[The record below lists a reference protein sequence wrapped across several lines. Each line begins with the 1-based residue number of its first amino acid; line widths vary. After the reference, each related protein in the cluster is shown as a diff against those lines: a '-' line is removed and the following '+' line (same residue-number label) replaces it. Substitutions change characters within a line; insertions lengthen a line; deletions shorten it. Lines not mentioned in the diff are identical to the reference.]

1 MLDLLSRIVSTVF
14 SVPFAFSILR
24 ITTPILFAALAAVVA
39 DRAGVTNI
47 GLEGIMMISA
57 LTGVIFSAWTQS
69 AWFGLLMAI
78 LLGVLVALMIGFFA
92 LQLKTDIILAGIAVN
107 MLGGGGTIFFMYLA
121 SGDRGYS
128 ANLASK
134 VMPTVHIP
142 LLRDIPVLGEIL
154 SGHNLLTYLAFLCVL
169 LVWILLYKTPL
180 GLQLRA
186 VGENSHAADSVGVSV
201 NRVKYLAL
209 AVSGVLAGMG
219 GAFMSMG
226 YMSSFNTNMT
236 AGRGF
241 IALAA
246 EAMGQGEPV
255 GTMLTSLLFGF
266 ADALAANMQSLGLPA
281 ELVKMTPYVF
291 TIAGLAIY
299 AATKLGTHRR
309 KKRKGQTTG
318 GAAPEAS

>member
-1 MLDLLSRIVSTVF
+1 MLEGILGIIFSEAFVF
-14 SVPFAFSILR
+14 SIFR

-57 LTGVIFSAWTQS
+57 LTGVIFSAWTES
-69 AWFGLLMAI
+69 AWLGLLCAI
-78 LLGVLVALMIGFFA
+78 LLGVATALMIGFFA
-92 LQLKTDIILAGIAVN
+92 LKLKTDIILAGIAVN
-107 MLGGGGTIFFMYLA
+107 MLGNGGTIFFMYLA

-134 VMPTVHIP
+134 VMPTVNIP
-142 LLRDIPVLGEIL
+142 GLQSIPILGGIF
-154 SGHNLLTYLAFLCVL
+154 SGHNILTYFAFLAVF
-169 LVWILLYKTPL
+169 LVWVLLYKTPM
-180 GLQLRA
+180 GLQIRA
-186 VGENSHAADSVGVSV
+186 VGESPNAADSVGVSV
-201 NRVKYLAL
+201 NRIKYIAL
-209 AVSGVLAGMG
+209 AISGGLAGLG

-246 EAMGQGEPV
+246 EAMGRGEPI

-266 ADALAANMQSLGLPA
+266 ADALANNMQSLGLPQ
-281 ELVKMTPYVF
+281 ELVAMTPYIF
-291 TIAGLAIY
+291 TIVGLAVY
-299 AATKLGTHRR
+299 AASTLKKSR
-309 KKRKGQTTG
+309 KKL
-318 GAAPEAS
+318 E

>member
-1 MLDLLSRIVSTVF
+1 MLQSIIGIIFSEAFVF
-14 SVPFAFSILR
+14 SIFR

-69 AWFGLLMAI
+69 AWIGLLCAI
-78 LLGVLVALMIGFFA
+78 LLGTLTALMIGFFA
-92 LQLKTDIILAGIAVN
+92 LKLKTDIILAGIAVN
-107 MLGGGGTIFFMYLA
+107 MLGNGGTVFFMYLA

-134 VMPTVHIP
+134 VMPTVNIP
-142 LLRDIPVLGEIL
+142 VLQDIPVLGGIL
-154 SGHNLLTYLAFLCVL
+154 SGHNILTYLAFIFVA
-169 LVWILLYKTPL
+169 LVWVLLYKTPM
-180 GLQLRA
+180 GLQIRA
-186 VGENSHAADSVGVSV
+186 VGESPNAADSVGVSV
-201 NRVKYLAL
+201 NRIKYIAL
-209 AVSGVLAGMG
+209 GISGALAGMG

-246 EAMGQGEPV
+246 EAMGRGEPI

-266 ADALAANMQSLGLPA
+266 ADALANNMQSLGLPQ
-281 ELVKMTPYVF
+281 ELVAMTPYVF
-291 TIAGLAIY
+291 TVVGLAVY
-299 AATKLGTHRR
+299 AASTLKKSR
-309 KKRKGQTTG
+309 KKL
-318 GAAPEAS
+318 E

>member
-1 MLDLLSRIVSTVF
+1 MLEGILGIIFSEAFVF
-14 SVPFAFSILR
+14 SIFR

-57 LTGVIFSAWTQS
+57 LTGVIFSAWTES
-69 AWFGLLMAI
+69 AWVGLLCAI
-78 LLGVLVALMIGFFA
+78 LLGVATALMIGFFA
-92 LQLKTDIILAGIAVN
+92 LKLKTDIILAGIAVN
-107 MLGGGGTIFFMYLA
+107 MLGNGGTIFFMYLA

-134 VMPTVHIP
+134 VMPTIQLPVIQS
-142 LLRDIPVLGEIL
+142 IPVVGGIL
-154 SGHNLLTYLAFLCVL
+154 SGHNILTYFAFVCVAL
-169 LVWILLYKTPL
+169 TWVLLYKTPM
-180 GLQLRA
+180 GLQIRA
-186 VGENSHAADSVGVSV
+186 VGESPNAADSVGVSV
-201 NRVKYLAL
+201 NRIKYIAL
-209 AVSGVLAGMG
+209 GLSGALAGMG

-246 EAMGQGEPV
+246 EAMGRGEPI

-266 ADALAANMQSLGLPA
+266 ADALANNMQSLGLPQ
-281 ELVKMTPYVF
+281 ELVALTP
-291 TIAGLAIY
+291 
-299 AATKLGTHRR
+299 
-309 KKRKGQTTG
+309 
-318 GAAPEAS
+318 

>member
-1 MLDLLSRIVSTVF
+1 MLESIMQTIFTVD
-14 SVPFAFSILR
+14 FAFSILR

-47 GLEGIMMISA
+47 GLEGIMMICA

-69 AWFGLLMAI
+69 AFIGLFCAMLM
-78 LLGVLVALMIGFFA
+78 GMLVALGIGFFS
-92 LQLKTDIILAGIAVN
+92 LKLKTDIILAGIAVN

-134 VMPTVHIP
+134 VMPTINIP
-142 LLRDIPVLGEIL
+142 ILKDIPILGGIL
-154 SGHNLLTYLAFLCVL
+154 SGHNLLTYVALLCVF
-169 LVWILLYKTPL
+169 LVWVLLYKTPL
-180 GLQLRA
+180 GLKIRA
-186 VGENSHAADSVGVSV
+186 VGENPHAADSVGVSV
-201 NRVKYLAL
+201 NRISYIAL
-209 AVSGVLAGMG
+209 SISGMLAGLG

-246 EAMGQGEPV
+246 EAMGRGEPL
-255 GTMLTSLLFGF
+255 GTLLASLLFGF
-266 ADALAANMQSLGLPA
+266 ADALANNMQRLGLPA
-281 ELVKMTPYVF
+281 ELLQMTPYIF
-291 TIAGLAIY
+291 TIVGLSVYAGK
-299 AATKLGTHRR
+299 TMNKVKSRS
-309 KKRKGQTTG
+309 KKKS
-318 GAAPEAS
+318 AVVNA

>member
-1 MLDLLSRIVSTVF
+1 MLEGILGIIFSEAFVF
-14 SVPFAFSILR
+14 SIFR

-57 LTGVIFSAWTQS
+57 LTGVIFSAWTES
-69 AWFGLLMAI
+69 AWVGLLCAI
-78 LLGVLVALMIGFFA
+78 LLGVATALMIGFFA
-92 LQLKTDIILAGIAVN
+92 LKLKTDIILAGIAVN
-107 MLGGGGTIFFMYLA
+107 MLGNGGTIFVMFLV

-134 VMPTVHIP
+134 VMPTIQLPVIQS
-142 LLRDIPVLGEIL
+142 IPVVGGIL
-154 SGHNLLTYLAFLCVL
+154 SGHNILTYFAFVCVAL
-169 LVWILLYKTPL
+169 TWVLLYKTPM
-180 GLQLRA
+180 GLQIRA
-186 VGENSHAADSVGVSV
+186 VGESPNAADSVGVSV
-201 NRVKYLAL
+201 NRIKYIAL
-209 AVSGVLAGMG
+209 AISGALAGMG

-246 EAMGQGEPV
+246 EAMGRGEPI

-266 ADALAANMQSLGLPA
+266 ADALANNMQSLGLPQ
-281 ELVKMTPYVF
+281 ELVAMTPYIF
-291 TIAGLAIY
+291 TIVGLAVY
-299 AATKLGTHRR
+299 AASTLKKSR
-309 KKRKGQTTG
+309 KKL
-318 GAAPEAS
+318 E

>member
-1 MLDLLSRIVSTVF
+1 MLNGIINIIFSEAFVF
-14 SVPFAFSILR
+14 SIFR

-57 LTGVIFSAWTQS
+57 LTGVIFSAWTES
-69 AWFGLLMAI
+69 AWLGLLCAI
-78 LLGVLVALMIGFFA
+78 LLGVATALMIGFFA
-92 LQLKTDIILAGIAVN
+92 LKLKTDIILAGIAVN
-107 MLGGGGTIFFMYLA
+107 MLGNGGTIFFMYLA

-134 VMPTVHIP
+134 VMPTINIP
-142 LLRDIPVLGEIL
+142 GLQSIPILGGIL
-154 SGHNLLTYLAFLCVL
+154 SGHNILTYFAFIAVL
-169 LVWILLYKTPL
+169 LVWILLYKTPM
-180 GLQLRA
+180 GLQIRA
-186 VGENSHAADSVGVSV
+186 VGESPNAADSVGVSV
-201 NRVKYLAL
+201 NRIKYIALGISGAL
-209 AVSGVLAGMG
+209 AGLG

-246 EAMGQGEPV
+246 EAMGRGEPI

-266 ADALAANMQSLGLPA
+266 ADALANNMQSLGLPQ
-281 ELVKMTPYVF
+281 ELVAMTPYIF
-291 TIAGLAIY
+291 TIVGLAVY
-299 AATKLGTHRR
+299 AASTLKKNR
-309 KKRKGQTTG
+309 KKL
-318 GAAPEAS
+318 E

>member
-1 MLDLLSRIVSTVF
+1 MKMLTDILSIIFTEA
-14 SVPFAFSILR
+14 FAFSIFR

-57 LTGVIFSAWTQS
+57 LTGVIFSAWTES
-69 AWFGLLMAI
+69 AWLGLLCAI
-78 LLGVLVALMIGFFA
+78 LLGVATALMIGFFA
-92 LQLKTDIILAGIAVN
+92 LKLKTDIILAGIAVN
-107 MLGGGGTIFFMYLA
+107 MLGNGGTIFFMYLA

-134 VMPTVHIP
+134 VMPTVNIP
-142 LLRDIPVLGEIL
+142 GLQSIPILGGIF
-154 SGHNLLTYLAFLCVL
+154 SGHNILTYFAFLAVF
-169 LVWILLYKTPL
+169 LVWVLLYKTPM
-180 GLQLRA
+180 GLQIRA
-186 VGENSHAADSVGVSV
+186 VGESPNAADSVGVSV
-201 NRVKYLAL
+201 NRIKYIAL
-209 AVSGVLAGMG
+209 AISGGLAGLG

-246 EAMGQGEPV
+246 EAMGRAEPI

-266 ADALAANMQSLGLPA
+266 ADALANNMQSLGLPQ
-281 ELVKMTPYVF
+281 ELVAMTPYVF
-291 TIAGLAIY
+291 TVVGLAIY
-299 AATKLGTHRR
+299 AASTLKRNR
-309 KKRKGQTTG
+309 KKL
-318 GAAPEAS
+318 E

>member
-1 MLDLLSRIVSTVF
+1 MLVGILDIIFSEAFVF
-14 SVPFAFSILR
+14 SIFR

-69 AWFGLLMAI
+69 AWVGLLCAI
-78 LLGVLVALMIGFFA
+78 LLGVATALMIGFFA
-92 LQLKTDIILAGIAVN
+92 LKLKTDIILAGIAVN
-107 MLGGGGTIFFMYLA
+107 MLGNGGTIFFMYLA

-134 VMPTVHIP
+134 VMPTIQLPVIQS
-142 LLRDIPVLGEIL
+142 IPVVGGIL
-154 SGHNLLTYLAFLCVL
+154 SGHNILTYFAFVCVAL
-169 LVWILLYKTPL
+169 TWVLLYKTPM
-180 GLQLRA
+180 GLQIRA
-186 VGENSHAADSVGVSV
+186 VGESPNAADSVGVSV
-201 NRVKYLAL
+201 NRIKYIAL
-209 AVSGVLAGMG
+209 AISGALAGMG

-246 EAMGQGEPV
+246 EAMGRGEPI

-266 ADALAANMQSLGLPA
+266 ADALANNMQSLGLPQ
-281 ELVKMTPYVF
+281 ELVAMTPYIF
-291 TIAGLAIY
+291 TIVGLAVY
-299 AATKLGTHRR
+299 AASTLKKSR
-309 KKRKGQTTG
+309 KKL
-318 GAAPEAS
+318 E

>member
-1 MLDLLSRIVSTVF
+1 MLQSIIGIIFSEAFVF
-14 SVPFAFSILR
+14 SIFR

-69 AWFGLLMAI
+69 AWIGLLCAI
-78 LLGVLVALMIGFFA
+78 LLGMLTALMIGFFA
-92 LQLKTDIILAGIAVN
+92 LKLKTDIILAGIAVN
-107 MLGGGGTIFFMYLA
+107 MLGNGGTIFFMYLA

-134 VMPTVHIP
+134 VMPTVNIP
-142 LLRDIPVLGEIL
+142 GLQSIPILGGIF
-154 SGHNLLTYLAFLCVL
+154 SGHNILTYFAFLAVF
-169 LVWILLYKTPL
+169 LVWVLLYKTPM
-180 GLQLRA
+180 GLQIRA
-186 VGENSHAADSVGVSV
+186 VGESPNAADSVGVSV
-201 NRVKYLAL
+201 NRIKYIAL
-209 AVSGVLAGMG
+209 AISGGLAGLG

-246 EAMGQGEPV
+246 EAMGRGEPI

-266 ADALAANMQSLGLPA
+266 ADALANNMQSLGLPQ
-281 ELVKMTPYVF
+281 ELVALTPYVF
-291 TIAGLAIY
+291 TIVGLALY
-299 AATKLGTHRR
+299 AASTLKKNR
-309 KKRKGQTTG
+309 KKL
-318 GAAPEAS
+318 E

>member
-1 MLDLLSRIVSTVF
+1 MKMLTDILSIIFTEA
-14 SVPFAFSILR
+14 FAFSIFR

-57 LTGVIFSAWTQS
+57 LTGVIFSAWTES
-69 AWFGLLMAI
+69 AWLGLLCAI
-78 LLGVLVALMIGFFA
+78 LLGVATALMIGFFA
-92 LQLKTDIILAGIAVN
+92 LKLKTDIILAGIAVN
-107 MLGGGGTIFFMYLA
+107 MLGNGGTIFFMYLA

-134 VMPTVHIP
+134 VMPTVNIP
-142 LLRDIPVLGEIL
+142 GLQSIPILGGIF
-154 SGHNLLTYLAFLCVL
+154 SGHNILTSFAFLAVF
-169 LVWILLYKTPL
+169 LVWVLLYKTPM
-180 GLQLRA
+180 GLQIRA
-186 VGENSHAADSVGVSV
+186 VGESPNAADSVGVSV
-201 NRVKYLAL
+201 NRIKYIAL
-209 AVSGVLAGMG
+209 AISGGLAGLG

-246 EAMGQGEPV
+246 EAMGRGEPI

-266 ADALAANMQSLGLPA
+266 ADALANNMQSLGLPQ
-281 ELVKMTPYVF
+281 ELVALTPYVF
-291 TIAGLAIY
+291 TIVGLALY
-299 AATKLGTHRR
+299 AASTLKKNR
-309 KKRKGQTTG
+309 KKL
-318 GAAPEAS
+318 E

>member
-1 MLDLLSRIVSTVF
+1 MLQGIINIIFSEAFVF
-14 SVPFAFSILR
+14 SIFR

-69 AWFGLLMAI
+69 AWVGLLCAI
-78 LLGVLVALMIGFFA
+78 LLGVLTALMIGFFA
-92 LQLKTDIILAGIAVN
+92 LKLKTDIILAGIAVN
-107 MLGGGGTIFFMYLA
+107 MLGNGGTIFFMYLA

-134 VMPTVHIP
+134 VMPTVNIP
-142 LLRDIPVLGEIL
+142 VLQNIPVLGGIL
-154 SGHNLLTYLAFLCVL
+154 SGHNILTYFAFICVA
-169 LVWILLYKTPL
+169 LVWVLLYKTPM
-180 GLQLRA
+180 GLQIRA
-186 VGENSHAADSVGVSV
+186 VGESPNAADSVGVSV
-201 NRVKYLAL
+201 NRIKYIAL
-209 AVSGVLAGMG
+209 GISGALAGMG

-246 EAMGQGEPV
+246 EAMGRGEPI

-266 ADALAANMQSLGLPA
+266 ADALANNMQSLGLPQ
-281 ELVKMTPYVF
+281 ELVAMTPYVF
-291 TIAGLAIY
+291 TVVGLAVY
-299 AATKLGTHRR
+299 AASTLKKSR
-309 KKRKGQTTG
+309 KKL
-318 GAAPEAS
+318 E

>member
-1 MLDLLSRIVSTVF
+1 MKMLTDILSIIFTEA
-14 SVPFAFSILR
+14 FAFSIFR

-57 LTGVIFSAWTQS
+57 LTGVIFSAWTES
-69 AWFGLLMAI
+69 AWLGLLCAI
-78 LLGVLVALMIGFFA
+78 LLGVATALMIGFFA
-92 LQLKTDIILAGIAVN
+92 LKLKTDIILAGIAVN
-107 MLGGGGTIFFMYLA
+107 MLGNGGTIFFMYLA

-134 VMPTVHIP
+134 VMPTVNIP
-142 LLRDIPVLGEIL
+142 GLQSIPILGGIF
-154 SGHNLLTYLAFLCVL
+154 SGHNILTYFAFLAVF
-169 LVWILLYKTPL
+169 LVWVLLYKTPM
-180 GLQLRA
+180 GLQIRA
-186 VGENSHAADSVGVSV
+186 VGESPNAADSVGVSV
-201 NRVKYLAL
+201 NRIKYIAL
-209 AVSGVLAGMG
+209 AISGGLAGLG

-246 EAMGQGEPV
+246 EAMGRGEPI

-266 ADALAANMQSLGLPA
+266 ADALANNMQSLGLPQ
-281 ELVKMTPYVF
+281 ELVAMTPYVF
-291 TIAGLAIY
+291 TIVGLAVY
-299 AATKLGTHRR
+299 AASTLKKNR
-309 KKRKGQTTG
+309 KKL
-318 GAAPEAS
+318 E

>member
-1 MLDLLSRIVSTVF
+1 MLEGILGIIFSEAFVF
-14 SVPFAFSILR
+14 SIFR

-57 LTGVIFSAWTQS
+57 LTGVIFSAWTES
-69 AWFGLLMAI
+69 AWVGLLCAI
-78 LLGVLVALMIGFFA
+78 LLGVATALMIGFFA
-92 LQLKTDIILAGIAVN
+92 LKLKTDIILAGIAVN
-107 MLGGGGTIFFMYLA
+107 MLGNGGTIFFMYLA

-134 VMPTVHIP
+134 VMPTIQLPVIQS
-142 LLRDIPVLGEIL
+142 IPVVGGIL
-154 SGHNLLTYLAFLCVL
+154 SGHNILTYFAFVCVAL
-169 LVWILLYKTPL
+169 TWVLLYKTPM
-180 GLQLRA
+180 GLQIRA
-186 VGENSHAADSVGVSV
+186 VGESPNAADSVGVSV
-201 NRVKYLAL
+201 NRIKYIAL
-209 AVSGVLAGMG
+209 AISGALAGMG

-246 EAMGQGEPV
+246 EAMGRGEPI

-266 ADALAANMQSLGLPA
+266 ADALANNMQSLGLPQ
-281 ELVKMTPYVF
+281 ELVALTPYVF
-291 TIAGLAIY
+291 TIVGLALY
-299 AATKLGTHRR
+299 AASTLKKNR
-309 KKRKGQTTG
+309 KKL
-318 GAAPEAS
+318 E

>member
-1 MLDLLSRIVSTVF
+1 MLQSIIGIIFSEAFVF
-14 SVPFAFSILR
+14 SIFR

-69 AWFGLLMAI
+69 AWIGLLCAI
-78 LLGVLVALMIGFFA
+78 LLGMLTALMIGFFA
-92 LQLKTDIILAGIAVN
+92 LKLKTDIILAGIAVN
-107 MLGGGGTIFFMYLA
+107 MLGNGGTVFFMYLA

-134 VMPTVHIP
+134 VMPTVNIP
-142 LLRDIPVLGEIL
+142 VLQDIPVLGGIL
-154 SGHNLLTYLAFLCVL
+154 SGHNILTYLAFIFVA
-169 LVWILLYKTPL
+169 LVWVLLYKTPM
-180 GLQLRA
+180 GLQIRA
-186 VGENSHAADSVGVSV
+186 VGESPNAADSVGVSV
-201 NRVKYLAL
+201 NRIKYIAL
-209 AVSGVLAGMG
+209 GISGALAGMG

-246 EAMGQGEPV
+246 EAMGRGEPI

-266 ADALAANMQSLGLPA
+266 ADALANNMQSLGLPQ
-281 ELVKMTPYVF
+281 ELVAMTPYVF
-291 TIAGLAIY
+291 TVVGLAVY
-299 AATKLGTHRR
+299 AASTLKKSR
-309 KKRKGQTTG
+309 KKL
-318 GAAPEAS
+318 E

>member
-1 MLDLLSRIVSTVF
+1 MLVGILDIIFSEAFVF
-14 SVPFAFSILR
+14 SIFR

-69 AWFGLLMAI
+69 AWVGLLCAI
-78 LLGVLVALMIGFFA
+78 LLGVATALMIGFFA
-92 LQLKTDIILAGIAVN
+92 LKLKTDIILAGIAVN
-107 MLGGGGTIFFMYLA
+107 MLGNGGTIFFMYLA

-134 VMPTVHIP
+134 VMPTIQLPVIQS
-142 LLRDIPVLGEIL
+142 IPVLGGIL
-154 SGHNLLTYLAFLCVL
+154 SGHNILTYFAFVCVAL
-169 LVWILLYKTPL
+169 TWVLLYKTPM
-180 GLQLRA
+180 GLQIRA
-186 VGENSHAADSVGVSV
+186 VGESPNAADSVGVSV
-201 NRVKYLAL
+201 NRIKYIAL
-209 AVSGVLAGMG
+209 AISGALAGMG

-246 EAMGQGEPV
+246 EAMGRGEPI

-266 ADALAANMQSLGLPA
+266 ADALANNMQSLGLPQ
-281 ELVKMTPYVF
+281 ELVAMTPYIF
-291 TIAGLAIY
+291 TIVGLAVY
-299 AATKLGTHRR
+299 AASTLKKSR
-309 KKRKGQTTG
+309 KKL
-318 GAAPEAS
+318 E

>member
-1 MLDLLSRIVSTVF
+1 MLQSIIGIIFSEAFVF
-14 SVPFAFSILR
+14 SIFR

-57 LTGVIFSAWTQS
+57 LTGVIFSAWTES
-69 AWFGLLMAI
+69 AWVGLLCAI
-78 LLGVLVALMIGFFA
+78 LLGVATALMIGFFA
-92 LQLKTDIILAGIAVN
+92 LKLKTDIILAGIAVN
-107 MLGGGGTIFFMYLA
+107 MLGNGGTIFFMYLA

-134 VMPTVHIP
+134 VMPTIQLPVIQS
-142 LLRDIPVLGEIL
+142 IPVVGGIL
-154 SGHNLLTYLAFLCVL
+154 SGHNILTYFAFVCVAL
-169 LVWILLYKTPL
+169 TWVLLYKTPM
-180 GLQLRA
+180 GLQIRA
-186 VGENSHAADSVGVSV
+186 VGESPNAADSVGVSV
-201 NRVKYLAL
+201 NRIKYIAL
-209 AVSGVLAGMG
+209 AISGALAGMG

-246 EAMGQGEPV
+246 EAMGRGEPI

-266 ADALAANMQSLGLPA
+266 ADALANNMQSLGLPQ
-281 ELVKMTPYVF
+281 ELVAMTPYIF
-291 TIAGLAIY
+291 TIVGLAVY
-299 AATKLGTHRR
+299 AASTLKKSR
-309 KKRKGQTTG
+309 KKL
-318 GAAPEAS
+318 E

>member
-1 MLDLLSRIVSTVF
+1 MLNGIVNIIFSEAFVF
-14 SVPFAFSILR
+14 SIFR

-57 LTGVIFSAWTQS
+57 LTGVIFSAWTES
-69 AWFGLLMAI
+69 AWLGLLCAI
-78 LLGVLVALMIGFFA
+78 LLGVATALMIGFFA
-92 LQLKTDIILAGIAVN
+92 LKLKTDIILAGIAVN
-107 MLGGGGTIFFMYLA
+107 MLGNGGTIFFMYLA

-134 VMPTVHIP
+134 VMPTVNIP
-142 LLRDIPVLGEIL
+142 GLQSIPILGGIL
-154 SGHNLLTYLAFLCVL
+154 SGHNILTYFAFIAVL
-169 LVWILLYKTPL
+169 LVWILLYKTPM
-180 GLQLRA
+180 GLQIRA
-186 VGENSHAADSVGVSV
+186 VGESPNAADSVGVSV
-201 NRVKYLAL
+201 NRIKYIALGISGAL
-209 AVSGVLAGMG
+209 AGLG

-246 EAMGQGEPV
+246 EAMGRGEPI

-266 ADALAANMQSLGLPA
+266 ADALANNMQSLGLPQ
-281 ELVKMTPYVF
+281 ELVAMTPYVF
-291 TIAGLAIY
+291 TIVGLAVY
-299 AATKLGTHRR
+299 AASTLKKNR
-309 KKRKGQTTG
+309 KKL
-318 GAAPEAS
+318 E

>member
-1 MLDLLSRIVSTVF
+1 MLQSIIGIIFSEAFVF
-14 SVPFAFSILR
+14 SIFR

-69 AWFGLLMAI
+69 AWIGLLCAI
-78 LLGVLVALMIGFFA
+78 LLGMLTALMIGFFA
-92 LQLKTDIILAGIAVN
+92 LKLKTDIILAGIAVN
-107 MLGGGGTIFFMYLA
+107 MLGNGGTVFFMYLA

-134 VMPTVHIP
+134 VMPTVNIP
-142 LLRDIPVLGEIL
+142 VLQDIPVLGGIL
-154 SGHNLLTYLAFLCVL
+154 SGHNILTYLAFIFVA
-169 LVWILLYKTPL
+169 LVWVLLYKTPM
-180 GLQLRA
+180 GLPIRA
-186 VGENSHAADSVGVSV
+186 VGESPNAADSVGVSV
-201 NRVKYLAL
+201 NRIKYIAL
-209 AVSGVLAGMG
+209 GISGALAGMG

-246 EAMGQGEPV
+246 EAMGRGEPI

-266 ADALAANMQSLGLPA
+266 ADALANNMQSLGLPQ
-281 ELVKMTPYVF
+281 ELVAMTPYVF
-291 TIAGLAIY
+291 TVVGLAVY
-299 AATKLGTHRR
+299 AASTLKKSR
-309 KKRKGQTTG
+309 KKL
-318 GAAPEAS
+318 E

>member
-1 MLDLLSRIVSTVF
+1 MFESIMKTIF
-14 SVPFAFSILR
+14 SVDFAFSILR

-47 GLEGIMMISA
+47 GLEGIMMICA

-69 AWFGLLMAI
+69 AFVGLLCAMAM
-78 LLGVLVALMIGFFA
+78 GMLVALAIGFFS

-134 VMPTVHIP
+134 VMPNI
-142 LLRDIPVLGEIL
+142 DIPILKSIPILGDIF
-154 SGHNLLTYLAFLCVL
+154 SGHNILTYFALICVF
-169 LVWILLYKTPL
+169 LVWVLLYKTPL
-180 GLQLRA
+180 GLKIRA
-186 VGENSHAADSVGVSV
+186 VGENPHAADSVGVSV
-201 NRVKYLAL
+201 KNISYIAL
-209 AVSGVLAGMG
+209 AISGVLAGLG

-226 YMSSFNTNMT
+226 YMTSFNTNMT

-246 EAMGQGEPV
+246 EAMGRGEPL
-255 GTMLTSLLFGF
+255 GTLLASLLFGF
-266 ADALAANMQSLGLPA
+266 ADALANNMQRLGLPA
-281 ELVKMTPYVF
+281 ELLQMTPYIF
-291 TIAGLAIY
+291 TIVGLSIY
-299 AATKLGTHRR
+299 AGKTVSKVKGKTK
-309 KKRKGQTTG
+309 KKT
-318 GAAPEAS
+318 APANA

>member
-1 MLDLLSRIVSTVF
+1 MLEGILGIIFSEAFVF
-14 SVPFAFSILR
+14 SIFR

-57 LTGVIFSAWTQS
+57 LTGVIFSAWTES
-69 AWFGLLMAI
+69 AWLGLLCAI
-78 LLGVLVALMIGFFA
+78 LLGVATALMIGFFA
-92 LQLKTDIILAGIAVN
+92 LKLKTDIILAGIAVN
-107 MLGGGGTIFFMYLA
+107 MLGNGGTIFFMYLA

-134 VMPTVHIP
+134 VMPTIQLPVIQS
-142 LLRDIPVLGEIL
+142 IPVVGGIL
-154 SGHNLLTYLAFLCVL
+154 SGHNILTYFAFVCVAL
-169 LVWILLYKTPL
+169 TWVLLYKTPM
-180 GLQLRA
+180 GLQIRA
-186 VGENSHAADSVGVSV
+186 VGESPNAADSVGVSV
-201 NRVKYLAL
+201 NRIKYIAL
-209 AVSGVLAGMG
+209 AISGALAGMG

-246 EAMGQGEPV
+246 EAMGRGEPI

-266 ADALAANMQSLGLPA
+266 ADALANNMQSLGLPQ
-281 ELVKMTPYVF
+281 ELVAMTPYIF
-291 TIAGLAIY
+291 TIVGLAVY
-299 AATKLGTHRR
+299 AASTLKKSR
-309 KKRKGQTTG
+309 KKL
-318 GAAPEAS
+318 E

>member
-1 MLDLLSRIVSTVF
+1 MKMLTDIFGIIFTEA
-14 SVPFAFSILR
+14 FAFSIFR

-69 AWFGLLMAI
+69 AWIGLLCAI
-78 LLGVLVALMIGFFA
+78 LLGMLTALMIGFFA
-92 LQLKTDIILAGIAVN
+92 LKLKTDIILAGIAVN
-107 MLGGGGTIFFMYLA
+107 MLGNGGTVFFMYLA

-134 VMPTVHIP
+134 VMPTVNIP
-142 LLRDIPVLGEIL
+142 VLQDIPVLGGIL
-154 SGHNLLTYLAFLCVL
+154 SGHNILTYLAFIFVA
-169 LVWILLYKTPL
+169 LVWVLLYKTPM
-180 GLQLRA
+180 GLQIRA
-186 VGENSHAADSVGVSV
+186 VGESPNAADSVGVSV
-201 NRVKYLAL
+201 NRIKYIAL
-209 AVSGVLAGMG
+209 GISGALAGMG

-246 EAMGQGEPV
+246 EAMGRGEPI

-266 ADALAANMQSLGLPA
+266 ADALANNMQSLGLPQ
-281 ELVKMTPYVF
+281 ELVAMTPYVF
-291 TIAGLAIY
+291 TVVGLAVY
-299 AATKLGTHRR
+299 AASTLKKSR
-309 KKRKGQTTG
+309 KKL
-318 GAAPEAS
+318 E

>member
-1 MLDLLSRIVSTVF
+1 MKMLTDILSIIFTEA
-14 SVPFAFSILR
+14 FAFSIFR

-57 LTGVIFSAWTQS
+57 LTGVIFSAWTES
-69 AWFGLLMAI
+69 AWVGLLCAI
-78 LLGVLVALMIGFFA
+78 LLGVATALMIGFFA
-92 LQLKTDIILAGIAVN
+92 LKLKTDIILAGIAVN
-107 MLGGGGTIFFMYLA
+107 MLGNGGTIFFMYLA

-134 VMPTVHIP
+134 VMPTIQLPVIQS
-142 LLRDIPVLGEIL
+142 IPVLGGIL
-154 SGHNLLTYLAFLCVL
+154 SGHNILTYFAFVCVAL
-169 LVWILLYKTPL
+169 TWVLLYKTPM
-180 GLQLRA
+180 GLQIRA
-186 VGENSHAADSVGVSV
+186 VGESPNAADSVGVSV
-201 NRVKYLAL
+201 NRIKYIAL
-209 AVSGVLAGMG
+209 AISGALAGMG

-246 EAMGQGEPV
+246 EAMGRGEPI

-266 ADALAANMQSLGLPA
+266 ADALANNMQSLGLPQ
-281 ELVKMTPYVF
+281 ELVAMTPYIF
-291 TIAGLAIY
+291 TIVGLAVY
-299 AATKLGTHRR
+299 AASTLKKNR
-309 KKRKGQTTG
+309 KKL
-318 GAAPEAS
+318 E

>member
-1 MLDLLSRIVSTVF
+1 MLQGIINIIFSEAFVF
-14 SVPFAFSILR
+14 SIFR

-69 AWFGLLMAI
+69 AWIGLLCAI
-78 LLGVLVALMIGFFA
+78 LLGVLTALMIGFFA
-92 LQLKTDIILAGIAVN
+92 LKLKTDIILAGIAVN
-107 MLGGGGTIFFMYLA
+107 MLGNGGTIFFMYLA

-134 VMPTVHIP
+134 VMPTVNIP
-142 LLRDIPVLGEIL
+142 ILQSIPVLGNIL
-154 SGHNLLTYLAFLCVL
+154 SGHNILTYFAFICVA
-169 LVWILLYKTPL
+169 LVWVLLYKTPM
-180 GLQLRA
+180 GLQIRA
-186 VGENSHAADSVGVSV
+186 VGESPNAADSVGVSV
-201 NRVKYLAL
+201 NRIKYIAL
-209 AVSGVLAGMG
+209 GISGALAGMG

-246 EAMGQGEPV
+246 EAMGRGEPI

-266 ADALAANMQSLGLPA
+266 ADALANNMQSLGLPQ
-281 ELVKMTPYVF
+281 ELVAMTPYVF
-291 TIAGLAIY
+291 TVVGLAVY
-299 AATKLGTHRR
+299 AASTLKKSR
-309 KKRKGQTTG
+309 KKL
-318 GAAPEAS
+318 E

>member
-1 MLDLLSRIVSTVF
+1 MLEGILGIIFSEAFVF
-14 SVPFAFSILR
+14 SIFR

-57 LTGVIFSAWTQS
+57 LTGVIFSAWTES
-69 AWFGLLMAI
+69 AWLGLLCAI
-78 LLGVLVALMIGFFA
+78 LLGVATALMIGFFA
-92 LQLKTDIILAGIAVN
+92 LKLKTDIILAGIAVN
-107 MLGGGGTIFFMYLA
+107 MLGNGGTIFFMYLA

-134 VMPTVHIP
+134 VMPTVNIP
-142 LLRDIPVLGEIL
+142 GLQSIPILGGIF
-154 SGHNLLTYLAFLCVL
+154 SGHNILTYFAFLAVF
-169 LVWILLYKTPL
+169 LVWVLLYKTPM
-180 GLQLRA
+180 GLQIRA
-186 VGENSHAADSVGVSV
+186 VGESPNAADSVGVSV
-201 NRVKYLAL
+201 NRIKYIAL
-209 AVSGVLAGMG
+209 AISGGLAGLG

-246 EAMGQGEPV
+246 EAMGRGEPI

-266 ADALAANMQSLGLPA
+266 ADALANNMQSLGLPQ
-281 ELVKMTPYVF
+281 ELVALTPYVF
-291 TIAGLAIY
+291 TIVGLALY
-299 AATKLGTHRR
+299 AASTLKKNR
-309 KKRKGQTTG
+309 KKL
-318 GAAPEAS
+318 E

>member
-1 MLDLLSRIVSTVF
+1 MLQSIIGIIFSEAFVF
-14 SVPFAFSILR
+14 SIFR
-24 ITTPILFAALAAVVA
+24 ITTPILFAALAAAVVA

-69 AWFGLLMAI
+69 AWIGLLCAI
-78 LLGVLVALMIGFFA
+78 LLGMLTALMIGFFA
-92 LQLKTDIILAGIAVN
+92 LKLKTDIILAGIAVN
-107 MLGGGGTIFFMYLA
+107 MLGNGGTVFFMYLA

-134 VMPTVHIP
+134 VMPTVNIP
-142 LLRDIPVLGEIL
+142 VLQDIPVLGGIL
-154 SGHNLLTYLAFLCVL
+154 SGHNILTYLAFIFVA
-169 LVWILLYKTPL
+169 LVWVLLYKTPM
-180 GLQLRA
+180 GLQIRA
-186 VGENSHAADSVGVSV
+186 VGESPNAADSVGVSV
-201 NRVKYLAL
+201 NRIKYIAL
-209 AVSGVLAGMG
+209 GISGALAGMG

-246 EAMGQGEPV
+246 EAMGRGEPI

-266 ADALAANMQSLGLPA
+266 ADALANNMQSLGLPQ
-281 ELVKMTPYVF
+281 ELVAMTPYVF
-291 TIAGLAIY
+291 TVVGLAVY
-299 AATKLGTHRR
+299 AASTLKKSR
-309 KKRKGQTTG
+309 KKL
-318 GAAPEAS
+318 E

>member
-1 MLDLLSRIVSTVF
+1 MKMLTDILSIIFTEA
-14 SVPFAFSILR
+14 FAFSIFR

-57 LTGVIFSAWTQS
+57 LTGVIFSAWTES
-69 AWFGLLMAI
+69 AWLGLLCAI
-78 LLGVLVALMIGFFA
+78 LLGVATALMIGFFA
-92 LQLKTDIILAGIAVN
+92 LKLKTDIILAGIAVN
-107 MLGGGGTIFFMYLA
+107 MLGNGGTIFFMYLA

-134 VMPTVHIP
+134 VMPTVNIP
-142 LLRDIPVLGEIL
+142 GLQSIPILGGIF
-154 SGHNLLTYLAFLCVL
+154 SGHNILTYFAFLAVF
-169 LVWILLYKTPL
+169 LVWVLLYKTPM
-180 GLQLRA
+180 GLQIRA
-186 VGENSHAADSVGVSV
+186 VGESPNAADSVGVSV
-201 NRVKYLAL
+201 NRIKYIAL
-209 AVSGVLAGMG
+209 AISGGLAGMG

-246 EAMGQGEPV
+246 EAMGRGEPI

-266 ADALAANMQSLGLPA
+266 ADALANNMQSLGLPQ
-281 ELVKMTPYVF
+281 ELVALTPYVF
-291 TIAGLAIY
+291 TIVGLALY
-299 AATKLGTHRR
+299 AASTLKKNR
-309 KKRKGQTTG
+309 KKL
-318 GAAPEAS
+318 E

>member
-1 MLDLLSRIVSTVF
+1 MLQGIINIIFSEAFVF
-14 SVPFAFSILR
+14 SIFR

-69 AWFGLLMAI
+69 AWIGLLCAI
-78 LLGVLVALMIGFFA
+78 LLGVLTALMIGFFA
-92 LQLKTDIILAGIAVN
+92 LKLKTDIILAGIAVN
-107 MLGGGGTIFFMYLA
+107 MLGNGGTIFFMYLA

-134 VMPTVHIP
+134 VMPTVNIP
-142 LLRDIPVLGEIL
+142 VLQSIPVLGNIL
-154 SGHNLLTYLAFLCVL
+154 SGHNILTYFAFICVA
-169 LVWILLYKTPL
+169 LVWVLLYKTPM
-180 GLQLRA
+180 GLQIRA
-186 VGENSHAADSVGVSV
+186 VGESPNAADSVGVSV
-201 NRVKYLAL
+201 NRIKYIAL
-209 AVSGVLAGMG
+209 GISGALAGMG

-246 EAMGQGEPV
+246 EAMGRGEPI

-266 ADALAANMQSLGLPA
+266 ADALANNMQSLGLPQ
-281 ELVKMTPYVF
+281 ELVAMTPYVF
-291 TIAGLAIY
+291 TVVGLAVY
-299 AATKLGTHRR
+299 AASTLKKSR
-309 KKRKGQTTG
+309 KKL
-318 GAAPEAS
+318 E